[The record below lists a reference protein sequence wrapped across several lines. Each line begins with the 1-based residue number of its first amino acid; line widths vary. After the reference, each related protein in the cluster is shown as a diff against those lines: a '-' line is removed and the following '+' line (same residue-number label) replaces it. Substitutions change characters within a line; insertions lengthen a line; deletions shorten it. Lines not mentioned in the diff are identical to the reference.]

1 MISEIKTED
10 KLKNEIDDIKNKN
23 QDLNKNIIIINFEQ
37 YNSNKIQFITDY
49 IMNYC
54 KDDNYNYIF
63 IIHIQRSFDNGK
75 KQIIYSILNIYN
87 DINQLFIDNLRGSNI
102 SLKQILRKPIKE
114 VMFNVDVFK
123 NLDNEFRETLINFVY
138 EQMAEK
144 SKNENIIE
152 SIDFSTFFY
161 DKDNERSEEDNLNEE
176 KYIEEIQIYMTKN
189 SDFKKDL
196 INKAKEL
203 IEIDPDAQGD
213 CQSLVYKIFEKNYIN
228 KNSIDIISC
237 ILDYIKEKIFKK
249 SLLYIFKVLEDNN
262 FLTTLIEISKDRN
275 TKLDKIDNSV
285 RNDKNKIIIKELK
298 AVFLKEIKIDKDDKY
313 KPKFLFNYKIPGFF
327 NFYKNL
333 SEYLNQNITNDFFD
347 NEKKLHI
354 YL

>member
-1 MISEIKTED
+1 MENARLSKINNYKISIIYTFTNINNIIEGTDKAEQIMISEIRTED

-102 SLKQILRKPIKE
+102 SLKQILRKPIKD
-114 VMFNVDVFK
+114 VMFNADTFK

-138 EQMAEK
+138 EQMAK
-144 SKNENIIE
+144 KRKNENIIE

-161 DKDNERSEEDNLNEE
+161 DKDDERTEEDNLNEE
-176 KYIEEIQIYMTKN
+176 KYIEELQIYMTKN
-189 SDFKKDL
+189 SDLKKDL
-196 INKAKEL
+196 IKK
-203 IEIDPDAQGD
+203 
-213 CQSLVYKIFEKNYIN
+213 CKRIN
-228 KNSIDIISC
+228 KN
-237 ILDYIKEKIFKK
+237 
-249 SLLYIFKVLEDNN
+249 
-262 FLTTLIEISKDRN
+262 
-275 TKLDKIDNSV
+275 
-285 RNDKNKIIIKELK
+285 
-298 AVFLKEIKIDKDDKY
+298 
-313 KPKFLFNYKIPGFF
+313 
-327 NFYKNL
+327 
-333 SEYLNQNITNDFFD
+333 
-347 NEKKLHI
+347 
-354 YL
+354 